1 MGEATEFL
9 GLQQENI
16 SKAVRHTDLMA
27 SADPAWIW
35 AFFFSPLRRPPYCR
49 HPPPTPPAVTRC
61 MFGMQNTDS
70 ADAGDGADYRPEKA
84 EDRSYVRTLRSQ
96 AGRTSALEACRR
108 ERPRERRARARG
120 VSGGELFT
128 GRRRRR
134 CLQEVTSTG
143 LPPLP

>member
-16 SKAVRHTDLMA
+16 SKAVRHTDLMT

-35 AFFFSPLRRPPYCR
+35 AFFFPLRRPPWY
-49 HPPPTPPAVTRC
+49 PLPTPPAVTRC

-70 ADAGDGADYRPEKA
+70 ADAGDGADYRPQKA
-84 EDRSYVRTLRSQ
+84 EDCSYVRMLRSQ

-108 ERPRERRARARG
+108 E
-120 VSGGELFT
+120 
-128 GRRRRR
+128 
-134 CLQEVTSTG
+134 
-143 LPPLP
+143 